1 MESTRLVDCARY
13 VCQRGGGGEDFA
25 VTGELGAR
33 FIPGETL
40 PARPTQLFFPP
51 SPLPVSREKRID
63 GSGFRCGTVIYLG
76 GFLFFFIFQTDLF
89 FTFRTTIPSNLN
101 AEFLRRQLSRQGL
114 TEGKN

>member
-13 VCQRGGGGEDFA
+13 VCQRGGGGGEDFA

-51 SPLPVSREKRID
+51 PPSLFRERRGSMVPVFDAERLFILADFYS
-63 GSGFRCGTVIYLG
+63 
-76 GFLFFFIFQTDLF
+76 FLFFKRIYFS
-89 FTFRTTIPSNLN
+89 PSGRR
-101 AEFLRRQLSRQGL
+101 FLRI
-114 TEGKN
+114 